1 MRISHVLLL
10 PLIRPTG
17 RLIAQQ
23 MKISYPLLGVA
34 VLALSFAV
42 TDVHGQN
49 VGIGVT
55 SPQSKLSVNG
65 TTSSGGLAIGD
76 STYTS
81 TAGTVAPA
89 NGALIQGSVGI
100 GITTPQGPLHVNGQV
115 YVAGPGVTGSLEF
128 GTANQDGVRIY
139 PGAIDVQRNQFNCL
153 HLAKPAGAVDGGLA
167 AFFSG
172 GTAVGTIT
180 TSGGTVSYNTTSDE
194 RLKENIRPSAKGLS
208 KVMKIQVRDYNFK
221 SKPGQN
227 ETGFIA
233 QQLYTV
239 LPDVV
244 TKGGEDPAKEPWSVD
259 YGRVTPFLTKAIQE
273 QQAEI
278 EILKEQ
284 IGRQDVRLKAA
295 ETENT
300 KLKARTSR
308 LATLEHRTE
317 LLEAENAKLTAIV
330 SKVESLEHAVNGLQT
345 KAATQPFALNQ

>member
-1 MRISHVLLL
+1 MRRHIVKFSQERLFTAFASATLLFVSS
-10 PLIRPTG
+10 
-17 RLIAQQ
+17 A
-23 MKISYPLLGVA
+23 A
-34 VLALSFAV
+34 A
-42 TDVHGQN
+42 QN
-49 VGIGVT
+49 VGIGV
-55 SPQSKLSVNG
+55 SNPQSKLSVNG
-65 TTSSGGLAIGD
+65 TTASGGLAIGD

-81 TAGTVAPA
+81 TSGTVAPA

-100 GITTPQGPLHVNGQV
+100 GITTPQVSLHVNGHE

-128 GTANQDGVRIY
+128 GTANQDGVQIY
-139 PGAIDVQRNQFNCL
+139 PGAIDIQRGDAGNCL
-153 HLAKPAGAVDGGLA
+153 HLAKPAGSTSVNLA

-172 GTAVGTIT
+172 GNNVGTIT
-180 TSGGTVSYNTTSDE
+180 ITSATSVSYNTTSDE
-194 RLKENIRPSAKGLS
+194 RLKENIRPSTKGLNE
-208 KVMKIQVRDYNFK
+208 VLKIQVRDYNFK
-221 SKPGQN
+221 SQPGKN

-244 TKGGEDPAKEPWSVD
+244 HRGGKDPAKEPWSVD

-278 EILKEQ
+278 NALKAQ

-300 KLKARTSR
+300 KLKAHTSR

-317 LLEAENAKLTAIV
+317 VLEAENAKLTAIV
-330 SKVESLEHAVNGLQT
+330 TKVESLEQAINGLRT
-345 KAATQPFALNQ
+345 KTASQPVAFNQ